1 MALENIYAGA
11 DYEVVVKVYRKN
23 TATGRT
29 EPAAGLTGCTAYFA
43 LTRGGAAIHADVTV
57 ALTER
62 SGTAGEYF
70 GIMDAAAIDTYLPAN
85 AVFWKAISKPGDR
98 TRWYDCVL
106 VPDEG

>member
-70 GIMDAAAIDTYLPAN
+70 AILDAAAIDAHLPLGT
-85 AVFWKAISKPGDR
+85 VCWKAVSKPGDR
-98 TRWYDCVL
+98 TRWRPCL
-106 VPDEG
+106 VAEDVG